1 MAAEKRRR
9 GSAQALMMEAIEGG
23 EGGGEGFVGTLDMVV
38 VVIQNSN
45 SDERE

>member
-1 MAAEKRRR
+1 
-9 GSAQALMMEAIEGG
+9 MMEAIEGG

>member
-1 MAAEKRRR
+1 
-9 GSAQALMMEAIEGG
+9 MEAIEGD

-38 VVIQNSN
+38 VVVIQN